1 MASVAVNTSLNVNI
15 DFELAGIDKRLL
27 AWLIDLVVRIVYIWI
42 AAGLFRPQF
51 EEDAFY
57 VLWSF
62 CISLPVAFYFLLFEL
77 LMNGQTPGKKIFGI
91 KVISLNG
98 YKPTHIQ
105 YLNRWILRS
114 IDTGLLTLAG
124 MLILFRHW
132 FGGLYSII
140 FLLSNLISLIYILN
154 SKKEQRIGDVIA
166 NTVVIRLRSKTRIED
181 TIFTTI
187 EETNYIVRY
196 PNVIKLSDRD
206 ISIIKNALNNAHR
219 TNRYEI
225 LWNIVTKLEPVI
237 NAPVGDD
244 PYYFLV
250 TLIKDYNYLTTR

>member
-27 AWLIDLVVRIVYIWI
+27 AWLIDLVVRIVYVWI
-42 AAGLFRPQF
+42 AAGLFRPEF
-51 EEDAFY
+51 EEDALY

-62 CISLPVAFYFLLFEL
+62 CITLPVAFYFLLFEL

-105 YLNRWILRS
+105 YLNRWVLRS
-114 IDTGLLTLAG
+114 IDTGLLTLAAI
-124 MLILFRHW
+124 LILL
-132 FGGLYSII
+132 GGFEGIYSVI
-140 FLLSNLISLIYILN
+140 FMLSNLISLIYILN
-154 SKKEQRIGDVIA
+154 SKKEQRIGDLIA

-181 TIFTTI
+181 TIFTRI
-187 EETNYIVRY
+187 EEANYMVRY

-219 TNRYEI
+219 SNRYET
-225 LWNIVTKLEPVI
+225 LWNIVS
-237 NAPVGDD
+237 NS
-244 PYYFLV
+244 
-250 TLIKDYNYLTTR
+250 NR